1 MRTLQLVLI
10 FLPMISFSQTVHEV
24 ISSSSGDA
32 SGSGGSVAYSVGQ
45 IVYTTNTGATGS
57 VAQGVEQAFEIS
69 SIGIIETDLSISLQI
84 YPNPTSDFL
93 TLKVQDY
100 NNENLSYELF
110 DEQGKLLSN
119 EKVITQETQ
128 VAMSSFPRAIYFM
141 NVSQENPNL

>member
-1 MRTLQLVLI
+1 
-10 FLPMISFSQTVHEV
+10 MISFGQTVHEV
-24 ISSSSGDA
+24 ISASGGDA
-32 SGSGGSVAYSVGQ
+32 TGSGGSVAYSVGQ

-69 SIGIIETDLSISLQI
+69 SVGLVETDLSISLQI

-110 DEQGKLLSN
+110 DEQGKLLSKK
-119 EKVITQETQ
+119 KVITQETQ

-141 NVSQENPNL
+141 NVLQENKKVQTFKIIKN